1 MGHASTAYQSCVLY
15 NSLYRKG
22 EILVDLKQQLQQ
34 DLQDAMRAQD
44 QQRVTAL
51 RMLIAAVEQA
61 QEEMGKQAFDSLD
74 PENEDMQP
82 DRQQEVS
89 NQDVKEIIHNEVQQR
104 REAIDGFRAGGQ
116 IERAEQEETEIAIL
130 EEYLEK
136 L

>member
-1 MGHASTAYQSCVLY
+1 MQALRTNLAFFIIVCIG
-15 NSLYRKG
+15 K
-22 EILVDLKQQLQQ
+22 EKFLVDLKQQLQQ

-44 QQRVTAL
+44 QQRVIVL

-61 QEEMGKQAFDSLD
+61 QEEMEKQAFDSLD
-74 PENEDMQP
+74 PGNEAMQP

-89 NQDVKEIIHNEVQQR
+89 NQDVKEIIRNEVQQR
-104 REAIDGFRAGGQ
+104 REAVDGFRAGGQ

>member
-1 MGHASTAYQSCVLY
+1 M
-15 NSLYRKG
+15 
-22 EILVDLKQQLQQ
+22 DLKQQLQQ
-34 DLQDAMRAQD
+34 DLQEAMRAQV
-44 QQRVTAL
+44 QQRVTVL
-51 RMLIAAVEQA
+51 RLLIAAVEQA

-74 PENEDMQP
+74 PKNEDTQP

-89 NQDVKEIIHNEVQQR
+89 KQDVQEIIRNEVQQR
-104 REAIDGFRAGGQ
+104 REAVDDFRAGGQ

>member
-1 MGHASTAYQSCVLY
+1 MQSLRTNLAFFIIVCLG
-15 NSLYRKG
+15 K
-22 EILVDLKQQLQQ
+22 EKFLVDLKQQLQQ

-44 QQRVTAL
+44 QQRVTVL

-89 NQDVKEIIHNEVQQR
+89 NQDVKEIIRHEVQQR

-116 IERAEQEETEIAIL
+116 IERVEQEETEIAIL

-136 L
+136 I

>member
-1 MGHASTAYQSCVLY
+1 M
-15 NSLYRKG
+15 
-22 EILVDLKQQLQQ
+22 DLKQQLQQ

-44 QQRVTAL
+44 QQRVTVL

-61 QEEMGKQAFDSLD
+61 QEEMGKQTFDSLD

-89 NQDVKEIIHNEVQQR
+89 SQAVKEILRNEVQQR
-104 REAIDGFRAGGQ
+104 QEAVDDFRAGGQ

-130 EEYLEK
+130 KEYLEK

>member
-1 MGHASTAYQSCVLY
+1 M
-15 NSLYRKG
+15 
-22 EILVDLKQQLQQ
+22 DLKQQLQQ

-44 QQRVTAL
+44 QQRVTVL

-61 QEEMGKQAFDSLD
+61 QEERGKQAFDSLD

-82 DRQQEVS
+82 DRQQDVS
-89 NQDVKEIIHNEVQQR
+89 SQAVKEILRKEVQQR
-104 REAIDGFRAGGQ
+104 REAVDDFRAGGQ